1 MFRWLCT
8 AYSFSGGARL
18 LRGVV
23 AGGGR
28 QLRTP
33 PQLRNQLA
41 AARGAAACYP
51 HDLSVHT
58 AGRHS
63 IADQHSTCAASVSY
77 LAMVSRLS
85 WQQSWSLMQM
95 SGSLQKQTNIIE
107 LLSTCISMFV

>member
-8 AYSFSGGARL
+8 AYNVSGGARL

-33 PQLRNQLA
+33 PQLRDQLA
-41 AARGAAACYP
+41 AARGAAARYP
-51 HDLSVHT
+51 HDLSVHS
-58 AGRHS
+58 ASQHL
-63 IADQHSTCAASVSY
+63 IADQHSTCAASESY
-77 LAMVSRLS
+77 WAMVSRLS

-95 SGSLQKQTNIIE
+95 SGSLQQQTYIVE